1 MSWSHRTSLCP
12 FGYIGTS
19 STKITGSLYTTR
31 NADGTVT
38 AECEI
43 INSGNIY
50 TLSGTMDLSVG
61 AHVYQGITLNLTL
74 QTSAA
79 KYYRTDP
86 FTIIGDYGALDI
98 YPSVYVTSGGAI
110 SGYIKASL
118 DVNIKYSV
126 NGIDAEGGS
135 SVALKINRQNTITI
149 TDSWGLSQSAAA
161 ADYTFRFSFEHE
173 SSPSSGSGLNSRYT
187 IDTFVRSGDNTS
199 ITWTPQESDWAAY
212 INIPGYFIRIILT
225 VSCAGKIVNYFP
237 IPYTSAEFASALQIL
252 PVLPTDPST
261 IFAHIKTG
269 STQDVATLGTAATI
283 NISQA
288 EYTNTVQLI
297 VNGTV
302 IATPISSS
310 PAISASYTPPLATW
324 APQSPNSL
332 TFTVTVRLLMYD
344 NGTLVGQTD
353 TYATFTIPSG
363 SVEPTCSVSTA
374 DPTGYYSTYGA
385 YVLGQSQVKVTA
397 TPTLRYGATMAA
409 IRIDANGTN
418 YSYNEAVTDVIAS
431 LSYNRI
437 QVQIT
442 DSRGLTA
449 TTTVSIS
456 IVEWYTPQITL
467 SVHRGTYT
475 GGTFTPDDNGGYVK
489 IDVNVKIA
497 PVNNRNTRSVT
508 ITAPDGDHS
517 YTPTSYDWSTS
528 LISAASTEYSYT
540 ITVEAEDAFVTFS
553 KSTRLSTAGVIM
565 DFKSGGKGVAF
576 GKVAETD
583 NMVEI
588 SSDWTLQVY
597 NIKIGNQTLADYI
610 RSIVGS

>member
-1 MSWSHRTSLCP
+1 MSWTHHRQYISV
-12 FGYIGTS
+12 GYIGS
-19 STKITGSLYTTR
+19 SATRILGGIYTTR

-38 AECEI
+38 AQCRI
-43 INSGNIY
+43 TNAGTFYSV
-50 TLSGTMDLSVG
+50 SGTVDIYVG
-61 AHVYQGITLNLTL
+61 SHMYTGISIHETATYK
-74 QTSAA
+74 QYES
-79 KYYRTDP
+79 DE
-86 FTIIGDYGALDI
+86 FTITGDYGPLDI
-98 YPSVYVTSGGAI
+98 YIIVYVTSGGSI
-110 SGYIKASL
+110 SGHVKASL
-118 DVNIKYSV
+118 DVRIKYAV
-126 NGIDAEGGS
+126 NGVDAESGT
-135 SVALKINRQNTITI
+135 SVAVKLGRQNTITI
-149 TDSWGLSQSAAA
+149 TDSLGLSQSTAAS
-161 ADYTFRFSFEHE
+161 DYSFLFSFEYVTGSHTTAGVIYNDRE
-173 SSPSSGSGLNSRYT
+173 TIQTVLSAGNVTTITFTPSQENWSPYM
-187 IDTFVRSGDNTS
+187 
-199 ITWTPQESDWAAY
+199 QE
-212 INIPGYFIRIILT
+212 IIRISML
-225 VSCAGKIVNYFP
+225 VSCNGSTVNYFP
-237 IPYTSAEFASALQIL
+237 LINTPSGFAEALQIL

-363 SVEPTCSVSTA
+363 SVEPACSVSTA

-475 GGTFTPDDNGGYVK
+475 GGTFTPDDNGRYVK

-517 YTPTSYDWSTS
+517 YTPTSYDWNTS